1 MYNCGSVDGTSSVMR
16 MTLLMGAVRCTDG
29 SGTVWHLCSENDP
42 YEPYW
47 LDSADDWPDR
57 DLVTQIHGGSAW
69 RLCME
74 ALCMEALHGDSE
86 WRLCMEAPHGGSAWR
101 LRMGAPLT
109 AEGTVSSCIFGA

>member
-1 MYNCGSVDGTSSVMR
+1 
-16 MTLLMGAVRCTDG
+16 
-29 SGTVWHLCSENDP
+29 
-42 YEPYW
+42 
-47 LDSADDWPDR
+47 
-57 DLVTQIHGGSAW
+57 
-69 RLCME
+69 ME